1 MGQNDTSIKIQG
13 QILKT
18 YPEIKNLKKAKKK
31 KTPKTEQVPKTS
43 FFPYSTLSDSEWPHS
58 V

>member
-1 MGQNDTSIKIQG
+1 MGQNGTSIKIQG

-43 FFPYSTLSDSEWPHS
+43 FFPYSTLSDSE
-58 V
+58 